1 MCMVPLIL
9 VSKGPD
15 KVSWT
20 SLPGSDA
27 AKQAQ
32 TGQREDVLQ
41 GVFCRGPPMHR
52 YNTAVPQSCFGVAKG
67 HLAAQNAVEQ
77 A

>member
-1 MCMVPLIL
+1 MCMVPCTL

-15 KVSWT
+15 KLSWK

-27 AKQAQ
+27 PEQAQ

-41 GVFCRGPPMHR
+41 GVFAEDPHCADIGYIPSTNFKNH
-52 YNTAVPQSCFGVAKG
+52 S
-67 HLAAQNAVEQ
+67 LAMLPR
-77 A
+77 